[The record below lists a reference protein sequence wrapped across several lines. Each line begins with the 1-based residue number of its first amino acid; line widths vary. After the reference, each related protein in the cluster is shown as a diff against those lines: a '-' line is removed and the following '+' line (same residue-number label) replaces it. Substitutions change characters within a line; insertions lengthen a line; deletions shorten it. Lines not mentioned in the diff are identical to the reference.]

1 MFERYTESARRT
13 IFLARAEAQVRA
25 SQWIEPEH
33 LLLAIALESPGVFA
47 GFFSNRQEVEAVLR
61 DLQEALPRPSVPAA
75 ASDMPLSHPCKRVLA
90 YGAEES
96 QRAGHR
102 HIGVEHN
109 LLGLL
114 REPSLAE
121 RILQK
126 HGITLESARAHVRG

>member
-13 IFLARAEAQVRA
+13 IFRARAEAQVRA

-33 LLLAIALESPGVFA
+33 LLLAIVLESPFVCA
-47 GFFSNRQEVEAVLR
+47 GFFSNQQAVEAVR
-61 DLQEALPRPSVPAA
+61 GELQEALATPSVPEAPI
-75 ASDMPLSHPCKRVLA
+75 DIPLSHPSKRVLA

-109 LLGLL
+109 LLSFL

-126 HGITLESARAHVRG
+126 HGLTLVAGRAHVRS